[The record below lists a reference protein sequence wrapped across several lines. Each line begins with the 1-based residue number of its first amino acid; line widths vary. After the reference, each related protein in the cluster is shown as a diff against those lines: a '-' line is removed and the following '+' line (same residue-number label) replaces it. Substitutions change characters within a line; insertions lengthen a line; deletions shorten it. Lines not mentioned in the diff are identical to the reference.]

1 MRLSEE
7 LQKYADSAPVRFHM
21 PGHKGI
27 SPEDFLAVPGELGAE
42 PEDEGFALRELG
54 TTNIYERDI
63 TEIPGFDDLHNPED
77 SIRDLENEI
86 GKLYSVKSAILSV
99 NGSTAG
105 ILSAVFALVSQ
116 GGKALISR
124 SCHKSVYHALALRGA
139 DIIFYYE
146 DYDQYG
152 IEKPIDLVKLK
163 GILDS
168 EENIDTAIFTNPTYK
183 GVVSNTKDISNVLKS
198 YNIPLL
204 VDAAHGAHLG
214 ALDREWPHPITE
226 GADIAVTS
234 FHKTLPMLT
243 QTACVLFSGEGGAQ
257 EEKDSSREDERA
269 PRELWRGESYYES
282 VRYWMSYF
290 ETSSP
295 SYVLMESV
303 SRGIDLIL
311 EKGEDLYKALLSNIR
326 DFRKEANSLKNIK
339 IYSADYTDK
348 TKILILAPAGE
359 PMNTAM
365 ESFREKNI
373 VPEMFG
379 PNFILCMSSIM
390 NKKQDF
396 DMLLEALRDADGKI
410 KSQGNLNIDC
420 FLENNPPESIMPL
433 HEAVNKRTRL
443 LPLEEA
449 AGQGVGVFIDIFPPG
464 VPLLIPGEK
473 LEKHHVDLVK
483 NQKVLNINIRGLI
496 GDKIP
501 VITE

>member
-7 LQKYADSAPVRFHM
+7 LQKYVDSSPVRFHM

-27 SPEDFLAVPGELGAE
+27 SPENFGTVQGEVGDA
-42 PEDEGFALRELG
+42 PEEKGTALKGLEIP
-54 TTNIYERDI
+54 NIYERDI

-77 SIRDLENEI
+77 FISSLENEI
-86 GKLYSVKSAILSV
+86 ASLYSAKYAILSV

-105 ILSAVFALVSQ
+105 ILSAVFALIPQ

-124 SCHKSVYHALALRGA
+124 GCHKSVYHALALRGA
-139 DIIFYYE
+139 NVIFYYE

-152 IEKPIDLVKLK
+152 IEKPVDFEKLK
-163 GILDS
+163 RILDN
-168 EENIDTAIFTNPTYK
+168 EENIDTVIFTNPTYN
-183 GVVSNTKDISNVLKS
+183 GVVSNIKDITAVLKS

-234 FHKTLPMLT
+234 LHKTLPMLT
-243 QTACVLFSGEGGAQ
+243 QTACVLFGN
-257 EEKDSSREDERA
+257 
-269 PRELWRGESYYES
+269 ESYFES

-295 SYVLMESV
+295 SYVLMDSV
-303 SRGIDLIL
+303 SRGMDFLL
-311 EKGEDLYKALLSNIR
+311 EKGEDLYKTLLSNIR
-326 DFRKEANSLKNIK
+326 DFRNEAESLKNIK
-339 IYSADYTDK
+339 IHSVDYTDK
-348 TKILILAPAGE
+348 TKILILAPVGE
-359 PMNTAM
+359 PMNTVM
-365 ESFREKNI
+365 ESLREKNI
-373 VPEMFG
+373 VPEMQG
-379 PNFILCMSSIM
+379 PNFILCMASIM

-396 DMLLEALRDADGKI
+396 DILLEALRDADRKI
-410 KSQGNLNIDC
+410 KSQGSLNIDC
-420 FLENNPPESIMPL
+420 FLEKSPPEGLMPL
-433 HEAVNKRTRL
+433 HEAVNKKAKL

-449 AGQGVGVFIDIFPPG
+449 VGQGVGVFIDIFPPG

>member
-7 LQKYADSAPVRFHM
+7 LQKYADSNPVRFHM

-27 SPEDFLAVPGELGAE
+27 SPEDSLAVPGELGVE
-42 PEDEGFALRELG
+42 PEDEGFALRGLG
-54 TTNIYERDI
+54 YPNVYERDI

-77 SIRDLENEI
+77 TIRALENEI
-86 GKLYSVKSAILSV
+86 GKLYSAENSILSV

-105 ILSAVFALVSQ
+105 ILSAVFALVPK
-116 GGKALISR
+116 GGKVLISR
-124 SCHKSVYHALALRGA
+124 GCHKSVYHALALRGA

-168 EENIDTAIFTNPTYK
+168 EENIDTVIFTNPTYR
-183 GVVSNTKDISNVLKS
+183 GVVSNIKDISYVLKS

-243 QTACVLFSGEGGAQ
+243 QTACVLFGN
-257 EEKDSSREDERA
+257 
-269 PRELWRGESYYES
+269 ESYYES

-295 SYVLMESV
+295 SYVLMDSV
-303 SRGIDLIL
+303 SRGMDFIL
-311 EKGEDLYKALLSNIR
+311 EKGEDLYKTLLSNIR

-339 IYSADYTDK
+339 IYSVDYTDK
-348 TKILILAPAGE
+348 TKILTIAPTGE
-359 PMNTAM
+359 PMNTII
-365 ESFREKNI
+365 ESLREKNI

-379 PNFILCMSSIM
+379 PNFILCMASIM

-396 DMLLEALRDADGKI
+396 DILLEALKAADKKI
-410 KSQGNLNIDC
+410 KSQGSLNIDC
-420 FLENNPPESIMPL
+420 FLENNPPESLMPL

-443 LPLEEA
+443 LPLEDA
-449 AGQGVGVFIDIFPPG
+449 VGQGVGVFIDIFPPG